1 MPPIPRKD
9 GGVCTRSRSGRFT
22 DPARFCCITTSPGV
36 RCRFSRHSLSQEDV
50 VRKRMCTAKACRR
63 FRGRTAVSAHNHNLD
78 GSLIRPVFVVSRR
91 PLASGAGSAATRSV
105 KRMSCVNK
113 CLQPR
118 RAARIADERAGRSAS
133 VISGP
138 FPPCSGVLR
147 PETPDLDS
155 TRDAGAVHDQKED
168 PQPRRNALIADQRSF
183 NDLRFSWVV

>member
-1 MPPIPRKD
+1 MN
-9 GGVCTRSRSGRFT
+9 
-22 DPARFCCITTSPGV
+22 
-36 RCRFSRHSLSQEDV
+36 E
-50 VRKRMCTAKACRR
+50 
-63 FRGRTAVSAHNHNLD
+63 
-78 GSLIRPVFVVSRR
+78 
-91 PLASGAGSAATRSV
+91 
-105 KRMSCVNK
+105 

-133 VISGP
+133 GISGP

-155 TRDAGAVHDQKED
+155 TRDVGAVQDQKED